1 MEKEKESSRLS
12 WPWKKKS
19 SNKAA
24 AAAVTT
30 SLASAGGVGG
40 ASPNLASLFQDNNQQ
55 ETSVKKLQNH
65 TRAAAADE
73 ATRLRQ
79 SEEKVK
85 YISEQLANALA
96 DITAKDNLVKQ
107 HAKVAEEAVS
117 GWEKAELEAM
127 ALKQQLDTALHQ
139 KLAMEDRAAHLDGAL
154 KECMKQLRHAREEHE
169 QLMHD
174 TLVKKTREYDKLRVE
189 METKLAEASHLLS
202 QTRTELLESRA
213 EGKALSH
220 ALQERSR
227 SLAELGEAKGRAEA
241 DIKVLQVRLEAMEK
255 ENANLKYEAH
265 ALNKELAIRNE
276 EREYERKAA
285 EIASKQHLDSVK
297 KIAKLEEECNRLRV
311 LMSKKLP
318 GPAALQRMRHE
329 VERLG
334 NNVDHSVENRRRRSL
349 GRAASHLDPGA
360 VVGMT
365 MMQENNAQA
374 IMGYNGVS
382 GIAERMAAMD
392 EEMKILK
399 QALACRNQE
408 LQNAQIRCA
417 QTANRLSVVEE
428 ELDRALGGGGVQ
440 KKQLQAATQ
449 QDTAAKGHLIKG
461 SHCSVDK
468 SNGEDVASDTWAS
481 ALVAELGQFKKEKKS
496 KVHNT
501 SNGNNDKGSPA
512 AASLSLELMDDF
524 VEMERLTKMSEPGRS
539 ENMTYSD
546 TASFD
551 GPPQE
556 SPMITA
562 TSDYQIQELEGALA
576 STRQELD
583 LANTTICD
591 LNVKLA
597 TTEEQLTALQTR
609 NSANEDLLIKLQT
622 QLNRLNEIQLGM
634 EKAADNQS
642 PVVFPDQKSRFSI
655 KDILTKRKESGLAAG
670 SRSKTSESSEEC
682 NDDTAEEHATVS
694 DAESKASTVHSE
706 LAASISRIVQIIE
719 VLAQA
724 TGSAQHTLLVSTQI
738 DGMGEIRRA
747 DLHEDSKSPIAKSMQ
762 WKDVELENAMQ
773 SLVMAGNKLLQG
785 KSNMVDF
792 LSELG
797 SILDRVTF
805 LLKPATKI
813 ANRQYTEFGNSE
825 LTKDSGAARMN
836 SSGLKYPEL
845 PNGEIEA
852 RGERSHLKEEDLPR
866 TLNQSMGA
874 AAAGVE
880 HLQTEKPNSE
890 DHLTSDD
897 GWKQDELLEEEL
909 MVRSSTNP
917 GLVSS
922 SLHMVASGE
931 MNHLHDKVAALEVQ
945 LQDERQ
951 QHQVVIAKLE
961 ELQQDQI
968 HSGAGNSDHSVGS
981 HSSAGHGG
989 GSHLMSQDEDTKSRK
1004 EREDREIATAALAE
1018 CQRTILA
1025 LGKQLKITGTI
1036 LPTAAQ
1042 KVTETL
1048 IHSSTL
1054 GTAVSI
1060 QKLTENME
1068 LLRWQTEAEVL
1079 PPCALDIAN
1088 THNHSPSALQER
1100 SFFPWGIMSPAHHAG
1115 GNQLSPIE
1123 QIPGRQ
1129 QNGQHSSTSDDQSF
1143 NSQRYHGE
1151 NGVTHKFSNDYLDGV
1166 GGTMMLPPLSPG
1178 RSDFTGRG
1186 SMSVPASPM
1195 SVPAS
1200 PKSVP
1205 ASPARSPA
1213 SSVPRS
1219 MRTRGNNNG
1228 SKAFNEDSVG
1238 DETPP
1243 QKPPRSS
1250 SMFSRFYSK
1259 SPTRSSGSSS

>member
-1 MEKEKESSRLS
+1 
-12 WPWKKKS
+12 
-19 SNKAA
+19 
-24 AAAVTT
+24 
-30 SLASAGGVGG
+30 
-40 ASPNLASLFQDNNQQ
+40 
-55 ETSVKKLQNH
+55 
-65 TRAAAADE
+65 
-73 ATRLRQ
+73 
-79 SEEKVK
+79 
-85 YISEQLANALA
+85 
-96 DITAKDNLVKQ
+96 
-107 HAKVAEEAVS
+107 
-117 GWEKAELEAM
+117 
-127 ALKQQLDTALHQ
+127 
-139 KLAMEDRAAHLDGAL
+139 MEDRAAHLDGAL
-154 KECMKQLRHAREEHE
+154 KECMKQLRHVREEHE

-174 TLVKKTREYDKLRVE
+174 TLVKKTWEYDKLRVE

-227 SLAELGEAKGRAEA
+227 SLAEVGQAKGRAEA

-334 NNVDHSVENRRRRSL
+334 NNVDHAVENRRRRSL
-349 GRAASHLDPGA
+349 GRSASHLDPGA

-365 MMQENNAQA
+365 TMQENNAQA
-374 IMGYNGVS
+374 IMGYNGVN

-392 EEMKILK
+392 EEMKMLK
-399 QALACRNQE
+399 EALACRNQE

-440 KKQLQAATQ
+440 QNQLQAAAQ

-461 SHCSVDK
+461 SHYSVDK
-468 SNGEDVASDTWAS
+468 SNGEDAALDARAS

-496 KVHNT
+496 KVHNNT
-501 SNGNNDKGSPA
+501 SNGHNDKGSPA

-524 VEMERLTKMSEPGRS
+524 AEMERLTKMSEPGRS

-556 SPMITA
+556 SPVITA

-583 LANTTICD
+583 LANTKICE

-597 TTEEQLTALQTR
+597 TTEEQLTALQAR
-609 NSANEDLLIKLQT
+609 NSTNEDLLIKLQN

-634 EKAADNQS
+634 EKAADNRP

-655 KDILTKRKESGLAAG
+655 KDILTRRKEGGLAAG

-682 NDDTAEEHATVS
+682 DDDTAEEHATVS

-719 VLAQA
+719 VLAQT
-724 TGSAQHTLLVSTQI
+724 TGSAQHILLVSTQI
-738 DGMGEIRRA
+738 HGMGEIQRA

-805 LLKPATKI
+805 LLKPASKI
-813 ANRQYTEFGNSE
+813 VNHQYIEFGNSE
-825 LTKDSGAARMN
+825 LTKHSGAARMN

-852 RGERSHLKEEDLPR
+852 RGARSHLKEEDLPR

-880 HLQTEKPNSE
+880 HLPTEKSNNE

-897 GWKQDELLEEEL
+897 GWKEDLEEEL
-909 MVRSSTNP
+909 MVQSSANP

-968 HSGAGNSDHSVGS
+968 H
-981 HSSAGHGG
+981 
-989 GSHLMSQDEDTKSRK
+989 L
-1004 EREDREIATAALAE
+1004 
-1018 CQRTILA
+1018 
-1025 LGKQLKITGTI
+1025 
-1036 LPTAAQ
+1036 
-1042 KVTETL
+1042 
-1048 IHSSTL
+1048 
-1054 GTAVSI
+1054 
-1060 QKLTENME
+1060 
-1068 LLRWQTEAEVL
+1068 
-1079 PPCALDIAN
+1079 
-1088 THNHSPSALQER
+1088 
-1100 SFFPWGIMSPAHHAG
+1100 
-1115 GNQLSPIE
+1115 
-1123 QIPGRQ
+1123 
-1129 QNGQHSSTSDDQSF
+1129 
-1143 NSQRYHGE
+1143 
-1151 NGVTHKFSNDYLDGV
+1151 
-1166 GGTMMLPPLSPG
+1166 
-1178 RSDFTGRG
+1178 
-1186 SMSVPASPM
+1186 
-1195 SVPAS
+1195 
-1200 PKSVP
+1200 
-1205 ASPARSPA
+1205 
-1213 SSVPRS
+1213 
-1219 MRTRGNNNG
+1219 
-1228 SKAFNEDSVG
+1228 
-1238 DETPP
+1238 
-1243 QKPPRSS
+1243 
-1250 SMFSRFYSK
+1250 
-1259 SPTRSSGSSS
+1259 

>member
-30 SLASAGGVGG
+30 SLASAGG
-40 ASPNLASLFQDNNQQ
+40 

-96 DITAKDNLVKQ
+96 DITTKDNLVKQ

-220 ALQERSR
+220 A
-227 SLAELGEAKGRAEA
+227 
-241 DIKVLQVRLEAMEK
+241 LQVRLEAMEK

-392 EEMKILK
+392 EEMKMLN

-428 ELDRALGGGGVQ
+428 ELDQALGGGGVQ
-440 KKQLQAATQ
+440 QKQLQAAT

-556 SPMITA
+556 SPMIIA

-609 NSANEDLLIKLQT
+609 NSANEDLLIKLQN

-694 DAESKASTVHSE
+694 DAESKASPYLFLHSE

-852 RGERSHLKEEDLPR
+852 RVERSCLKEEVLPR

-880 HLQTEKPNSE
+880 HLRTEKANSE

-931 MNHLHDKVAALEVQ
+931 MNHLHNKVAALEVQ

-961 ELQQDQI
+961 ELRQDQI

-1036 LPTAAQ
+1036 LPTAQ

-1079 PPCALDIAN
+1079 PSCALDIAN

>member
-1 MEKEKESSRLS
+1 
-12 WPWKKKS
+12 
-19 SNKAA
+19 
-24 AAAVTT
+24 
-30 SLASAGGVGG
+30 
-40 ASPNLASLFQDNNQQ
+40 
-55 ETSVKKLQNH
+55 VKKLQNH

-73 ATRLRQ
+73 ATRLQQ

-85 YISEQLANALA
+85 YFSEQLANALA

-139 KLAMEDRAAHLDGAL
+139 KLAMEDRASHLDGAL
-154 KECMKQLRHAREEHE
+154 KECMKQLRQVREEHE

-174 TLVKKTREYDKLRVE
+174 TLVKKTWEYDKLRVE

-255 ENANLKYEAH
+255 ENANLKYEAR

-297 KIAKLEEECNRLRV
+297 KIAKLEEECNHLRV

-392 EEMKILK
+392 EEMKMLK

-428 ELDRALGGGGVQ
+428 ELDRALGGGGGVQ
-440 KKQLQAATQ
+440 QKNLQAAAQ

-468 SNGEDVASDTWAS
+468 SNGEDVASDAWAS

-496 KVHNT
+496 KVHNNT

-551 GPPQE
+551 GRPQE

-583 LANTTICD
+583 LANTTISD

-597 TTEEQLTALQTR
+597 TTEEQLTAFQAR
-609 NSANEDLLIKLQT
+609 NSANEDLLIKLQN
-622 QLNRLNEIQLGM
+622 QLNRLNEIQVGM
-634 EKAADNQS
+634 EKAAGNR
-642 PVVFPDQKSRFSI
+642 PLVVFPDQKSRFSI
-655 KDILTKRKESGLAAG
+655 KDILTRRKESGLAAG
-670 SRSKTSESSEEC
+670 SRSKTSDSSEEC
-682 NDDTAEEHATVS
+682 DDDTAEEHATVS
-694 DAESKASTVHSE
+694 DAESKASPY
-706 LAASISRIVQIIE
+706 LFCRVQ
-719 VLAQA
+719 QY
-724 TGSAQHTLLVSTQI
+724 
-738 DGMGEIRRA
+738 RR
-747 DLHEDSKSPIAKSMQ
+747 
-762 WKDVELENAMQ
+762 
-773 SLVMAGNKLLQG
+773 KLG
-785 KSNMVDF
+785 
-792 LSELG
+792 
-797 SILDRVTF
+797 
-805 LLKPATKI
+805 LLKF
-813 ANRQYTEFGNSE
+813 R
-825 LTKDSGAARMN
+825 
-836 SSGLKYPEL
+836 
-845 PNGEIEA
+845 
-852 RGERSHLKEEDLPR
+852 
-866 TLNQSMGA
+866 
-874 AAAGVE
+874 
-880 HLQTEKPNSE
+880 
-890 DHLTSDD
+890 
-897 GWKQDELLEEEL
+897 
-909 MVRSSTNP
+909 
-917 GLVSS
+917 
-922 SLHMVASGE
+922 
-931 MNHLHDKVAALEVQ
+931 
-945 LQDERQ
+945 
-951 QHQVVIAKLE
+951 
-961 ELQQDQI
+961 
-968 HSGAGNSDHSVGS
+968 
-981 HSSAGHGG
+981 
-989 GSHLMSQDEDTKSRK
+989 
-1004 EREDREIATAALAE
+1004 
-1018 CQRTILA
+1018 
-1025 LGKQLKITGTI
+1025 
-1036 LPTAAQ
+1036 
-1042 KVTETL
+1042 
-1048 IHSSTL
+1048 
-1054 GTAVSI
+1054 
-1060 QKLTENME
+1060 
-1068 LLRWQTEAEVL
+1068 
-1079 PPCALDIAN
+1079 
-1088 THNHSPSALQER
+1088 
-1100 SFFPWGIMSPAHHAG
+1100 
-1115 GNQLSPIE
+1115 
-1123 QIPGRQ
+1123 
-1129 QNGQHSSTSDDQSF
+1129 
-1143 NSQRYHGE
+1143 
-1151 NGVTHKFSNDYLDGV
+1151 
-1166 GGTMMLPPLSPG
+1166 
-1178 RSDFTGRG
+1178 FTGLNLH
-1186 SMSVPASPM
+1186 V
-1195 SVPAS
+1195 
-1200 PKSVP
+1200 
-1205 ASPARSPA
+1205 
-1213 SSVPRS
+1213 
-1219 MRTRGNNNG
+1219 
-1228 SKAFNEDSVG
+1228 
-1238 DETPP
+1238 
-1243 QKPPRSS
+1243 
-1250 SMFSRFYSK
+1250 
-1259 SPTRSSGSSS
+1259 

>member
-30 SLASAGGVGG
+30 SLASAGG
-40 ASPNLASLFQDNNQQ
+40 

-117 GWEKAELEAM
+117 GWEKAELEAI
-127 ALKQQLDTALHQ
+127 ALKQQLDTVLHQ

-392 EEMKILK
+392 EEMKMLK

-440 KKQLQAATQ
+440 QKQLQAATQ

-481 ALVAELGQFKKEKKS
+481 AVVAELRQFKKEKKS

-609 NSANEDLLIKLQT
+609 NSANEDLLIKLQN

-694 DAESKASTVHSE
+694 DAESKASPYLFCWASTVHSE

-724 TGSAQHTLLVSTQI
+724 TGSARHTLLVSTQI

-747 DLHEDSKSPIAKSMQ
+747 DLHEDLKSPIAKSMQ

-813 ANRQYTEFGNSE
+813 ANHQYTEFGNSE
-825 LTKDSGAARMN
+825 PRKDSGAARMN
-836 SSGLKYPEL
+836 STGLKYPEL

-852 RGERSHLKEEDLPR
+852 RGERSRLKEEDLPR

-880 HLQTEKPNSE
+880 HLQTEKANSE

-968 HSGAGNSDHSVGS
+968 HSS
-981 HSSAGHGG
+981 
-989 GSHLMSQDEDTKSRK
+989 KSIYLFK
-1004 EREDREIATAALAE
+1004 CMKQEREDREIATAALAE

-1036 LPTAAQ
+1036 LPTAQ

-1079 PPCALDIAN
+1079 PPL
-1088 THNHSPSALQER
+1088 
-1100 SFFPWGIMSPAHHAG
+1100 
-1115 GNQLSPIE
+1115 
-1123 QIPGRQ
+1123 
-1129 QNGQHSSTSDDQSF
+1129 
-1143 NSQRYHGE
+1143 
-1151 NGVTHKFSNDYLDGV
+1151 
-1166 GGTMMLPPLSPG
+1166 
-1178 RSDFTGRG
+1178 
-1186 SMSVPASPM
+1186 
-1195 SVPAS
+1195 
-1200 PKSVP
+1200 P

>member
-1 MEKEKESSRLS
+1 
-12 WPWKKKS
+12 
-19 SNKAA
+19 
-24 AAAVTT
+24 
-30 SLASAGGVGG
+30 
-40 ASPNLASLFQDNNQQ
+40 
-55 ETSVKKLQNH
+55 VKKLKNH
-65 TRAAAADE
+65 TRPAAADE
-73 ATRLRQ
+73 ATRLQQ
-79 SEEKVK
+79 SEEKIK

-154 KECMKQLRHAREEHE
+154 KECMKQLRLVREEHE

-174 TLVKKTREYDKLRVE
+174 TLVKKTWEYDKLRVE

-213 EGKALSH
+213 EGKAVSH

-255 ENANLKYEAH
+255 ENANLKYEAR

-334 NNVDHSVENRRRRSL
+334 NNVDHAVENRRRRSF

-374 IMGYNGVS
+374 TMGYNGVS

-392 EEMKILK
+392 EEMKMLK
-399 QALACRNQE
+399 EALACRNQE

-417 QTANRLSVVEE
+417 QTANRLSVVQE
-428 ELDRALGGGGVQ
+428 ELDRALGRGGGVQ
-440 KKQLQAATQ
+440 QNQLQAAAQ

-468 SNGEDVASDTWAS
+468 SNGEDAASDAWTS

-496 KVHNT
+496 KVHNNT

-512 AASLSLELMDDF
+512 AVSLSLELMDDF

-597 TTEEQLTALQTR
+597 TTEEQLTALQAR
-609 NSANEDLLIKLQT
+609 NSANEDLLIKLQN

-634 EKAADNQS
+634 EKAAGNRP

-655 KDILTKRKESGLAAG
+655 KDILTRRKESGLTAG

-682 NDDTAEEHATVS
+682 DDGTAEEHATVS

-738 DGMGEIRRA
+738 DGMGEIRTA
-747 DLHEDSKSPIAKSMQ
+747 DLHEDSKNPIAKSMQ

-797 SILDRVTF
+797 SILERVTF
-805 LLKPATKI
+805 LLKPASKI
-813 ANRQYTEFGNSE
+813 VNHQYTEFGNSE
-825 LTKDSGAARMN
+825 LTKHSGAARMN

-852 RGERSHLKEEDLPR
+852 GGGRSHLKEEDLPR

-880 HLQTEKPNSE
+880 HLQTEKANNE
-890 DHLTSDD
+890 DHLTSDN
-897 GWKQDELLEEEL
+897 GWKEDELLQEEL
-909 MVRSSTNP
+909 MIQSSANP

-981 HSSAGHGG
+981 HSSAGHWG
-989 GSHLMSQDEDTKSRK
+989 GSHLMSQDEDDKSRK

-1036 LPTAAQ
+1036 LPTAQ

-1054 GTAVSI
+1054 DTAVSI

-1068 LLRWQTEAEVL
+1068 LLRWQTEVEVL

-1100 SFFPWGIMSPAHHAG
+1100 SFFPCDIMSPAHHPG

-1195 SVPAS
+1195 SVPES
-1200 PKSVP
+1200 PMSVP
-1205 ASPARSPA
+1205 ASPAQSPA

-1228 SKAFNEDSVG
+1228 SKALNEDSVG

-1243 QKPPRSS
+1243 QKPPRTS